1 MFRALQESWTL
12 FLGLLL
18 LMISNGLLVT
28 LLTLRGAELGFSQT
42 TIGIM
47 QACYPLGALVGCVVA
62 PRLIEQ
68 VGHIRTFGAL
78 ASLCSTSAL
87 IHMLTQDPFSWSAMR
102 FLAGFCFT
110 GLYVIAESWLNARA
124 QNQNR
129 AAILSIYFIVQTGG
143 SASGVAMVGL
153 PDPTGGLLFAMTS
166 ILVSICLVPMLITR
180 IQAPDYSAP
189 DRLSI
194 RTLIGISPMAVSG
207 AVLNGMV
214 QVALFVG
221 LPLYG
226 LALGMSGGQA
236 ASLLV
241 IVTLSGAVSQFP
253 IGWLSDRVDRRLVVA
268 GASLIGTVLFC
279 LLALG
284 PSGVWLYVTL
294 AGMAAVTF
302 PIYSLCVAHA
312 NDRLLPNQIVPASG
326 TLVMALNVGSLTG
339 ALLGP
344 AAIRVFGASG
354 FMIVMAG
361 LAFITFGIAWLR
373 TSRSAAPLETGPTT
387 AIAAVGAQGI
397 GELTQPDHSIDPRN
411 ETL

>member
-1 MFRALQESWTL
+1 MVRALQESWTL

-47 QACYPLGALVGCVVA
+47 QACYPLGALFGCVVV

-78 ASLCSTSAL
+78 ASLCSTAAL

-153 PDPTGGLLFAMTS
+153 PDPSGGLLFAITS

-180 IQAPDYSAP
+180 VKAPEYSAP

-207 AVLNGMV
+207 AVLNGMA

-226 LALGMSGGQA
+226 LARGMSDGQA

-241 IVTLSGAVSQFP
+241 IVPLSDMPVSHRLVIRP
-253 IGWLSDRVDRRLVVA
+253 DGSPLGGGRGLPDWGWLLCALGCRANGD
-268 GASLIGTVLFC
+268 
-279 LLALG
+279 LALRRPG
-284 PSGVWLYVTL
+284 RNGGCDIP
-294 AGMAAVTF
+294 
-302 PIYSLCVAHA
+302 
-312 NDRLLPNQIVPASG
+312 DLLPVCCPCQ
-326 TLVMALNVGSLTG
+326 
-339 ALLGP
+339 
-344 AAIRVFGASG
+344 
-354 FMIVMAG
+354 
-361 LAFITFGIAWLR
+361 
-373 TSRSAAPLETGPTT
+373 
-387 AIAAVGAQGI
+387 
-397 GELTQPDHSIDPRN
+397 
-411 ETL
+411 

>member
-1 MFRALQESWTL
+1 
-12 FLGLLL
+12 
-18 LMISNGLLVT
+18 
-28 LLTLRGAELGFSQT
+28 
-42 TIGIM
+42 
-47 QACYPLGALVGCVVA
+47 
-62 PRLIEQ
+62 
-68 VGHIRTFGAL
+68 
-78 ASLCSTSAL
+78 
-87 IHMLTQDPFSWSAMR
+87 MLTQDPFSWSAMR

-153 PDPTGGLLFAMTS
+153 PDPSGGLLFAITS

-180 IQAPDYSAP
+180 VKAPEYSAP

-207 AVLNGMV
+207 AVLNGMA

-226 LALGMSGGQA
+226 LARGMSDGQA

-241 IVTLSGAVSQFP
+241 IVTLSGAICQFP
-253 IGWLSDRVDRRLVVA
+253 IGWLSDRMDRRLVVA
-268 GASLIGTVLFC
+268 GASLIGAGFFA
-279 LLALG
+279 LLAVG
-284 PSGVWLYVTL
+284 PTGIWLYAAL

-312 NDRLLPNQIVPASG
+312 NDRLQPNQIVPASG
-326 TLVMALNVGSLTG
+326 TLVMALNVGSLIG

-344 AAIRVFGASG
+344 AAIRMFGASG
-354 FMIVMAG
+354 FMIFMAG
-361 LAFITFGIAWLR
+361 IALTTFGIAWLR
-373 TSRSAAPLETGPTT
+373 TSRRAAPLETGPTT

-397 GELTQPDHSIDPRN
+397 GELTQPDHSADR
-411 ETL
+411 